1 MKKVIIIGATGSL
14 AKFVINAISSID
26 GISLTLFMRNR
37 QKLHNSENVIVIE
50 GDAMN
55 YEEVRKAISGQDIV
69 YLNLAGDL
77 EPMTKNIVRAMQEN
91 NVNRIIAISSI
102 GIYDSPLKSVLKPYR
117 KLADIIEKS
126 GLIYTILRPDW
137 FTNVDEVDYTITYKG
152 EPETGTSISR
162 RSIAAFIAKIIE
174 NTELYKNENLGISK
188 PTVKK

>member
-77 EPMTKNIVRAMQEN
+77 EPMTKNIVRAMREN

-174 NTELYKNENLGISK
+174 NIELCKNENLGISK

>member
-50 GDAMN
+50 GEAMN
-55 YEEVRKAISGQDIV
+55 YEDVRKAISGQDIV

>member
-26 GISLTLFMRNR
+26 GIYLTLFMRNR

-55 YEEVRKAISGQDIV
+55 YEDVRKAISGQDIV

>member
-26 GISLTLFMRNR
+26 EISLTLFMRNR

-77 EPMTKNIVRAMQEN
+77 EPMTKNIVRAMREN

-126 GLIYTILRPDW
+126 GLIYTILRPNW

>member
-55 YEEVRKAISGQDIV
+55 YEDVRKAISGQDIV

-91 NVNRIIAISSI
+91 NVNRVLAISSI
-102 GIYDSPLKSVLKPYR
+102 GIYDSPLKAVLKPYR

-126 GLIYTILRPDW
+126 GLIYTILRPNW

>member
-26 GISLTLFMRNR
+26 EISLTLFMRNR

-55 YEEVRKAISGQDIV
+55 YEDVRKAISGQDIV

-126 GLIYTILRPDW
+126 GLIYTILRPNW

>member
-69 YLNLAGDL
+69 YLNLAADL
-77 EPMTKNIVRAMQEN
+77 EPMTKNIVRAMREN

>member
-55 YEEVRKAISGQDIV
+55 NEDVRKAISGQDIV

>member
-55 YEEVRKAISGQDIV
+55 YEDVRKAISGQDIV

-77 EPMTKNIVRAMQEN
+77 EPMTKNIVKAMQEN

-126 GLIYTILRPDW
+126 GLIYTILRPDG
-137 FTNVDEVDYTITYKG
+137 FTKVDEVDYTITYKG

>member
-77 EPMTKNIVRAMQEN
+77 EPMTKNIVRAMREN

>member
-55 YEEVRKAISGQDIV
+55 YEDVRKAISGQDIV

-91 NVNRIIAISSI
+91 NVNRVIAISSI
-102 GIYDSPLKSVLKPYR
+102 GIYDSPLKAVLKPYR

-126 GLIYTILRPDW
+126 GLIYTILRPNW

>member
-55 YEEVRKAISGQDIV
+55 YEDVRKAISGQDIV

>member
-55 YEEVRKAISGQDIV
+55 YEDVRKAISGQDIV

-91 NVNRIIAISSI
+91 NVNRTIAISSI